1 MQAEHSRLQKEA
13 RRIKKKKELKEKEL
27 SKMIIRGMKEKEHMC
42 MSETGDQQMLK
53 VIVSNAKR

>member
-1 MQAEHSRLQKEA
+1 MQKEA